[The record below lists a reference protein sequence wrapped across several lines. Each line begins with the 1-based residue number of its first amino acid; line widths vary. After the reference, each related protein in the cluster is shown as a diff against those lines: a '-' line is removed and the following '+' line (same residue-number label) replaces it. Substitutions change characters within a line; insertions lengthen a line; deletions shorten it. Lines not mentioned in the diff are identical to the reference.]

1 MNKHT
6 QPRDSSRDWVYVF
19 LLLGFL
25 VSFVFGIM
33 GALQMLPSDR
43 MGHMFYDAM
52 SRHSA
57 SEEAAH
63 SVIVIDIDDPS
74 LQAVGQWPWPRHKI
88 ASLVKE
94 IAAKKPAS
102 IAVDILFSE
111 PDRASLSS
119 IKAAYKQDFG
129 LDIRITGLPPE
140 LLNSDEYL
148 GAALDKSG
156 AVGASYFYF
165 DHVNSI
171 ELAIDPE
178 FQITGRTDLLR
189 LKEATGVS
197 QNFFRN
203 ASQLKFSGFINTQ
216 PDDDGMLRGLPLL
229 IQYKGVIYP
238 HLCLAAFMRA
248 HGTLSAS
255 IESGVSGPIIR
266 IGAYAI
272 PVRSDGFALL
282 RFNGKP
288 ELYPSIPAIEVLN
301 GSLKASDIEGKIVLI
316 GSSAV
321 GLYDL
326 HGTIFDSQYSG
337 SKIQAAMLE
346 SMTVGNFVREPSWAG
361 IAILVISVLCGLIMS
376 ALFIHVDRPG
386 VWVIGT
392 LFVAAIISL
401 LSFFLF
407 KSASMFIS
415 PGIPFLVII
424 ILLLLFAVAR
434 FIFEKRRAHF
444 MQRKLENLRVV
455 TIDAMSAVAEA
466 RHQETGAHIKR
477 TQHYVRAI
485 AERLQKTGKYSEL
498 LSDEYIEM
506 LFVSAPLHD
515 IGKVGIPDNIL
526 LKPGKLS
533 PEETEM
539 MQKHAELGKRMMY
552 DSCQNAEGD
561 DFLEIAGEIA
571 LTHHEK
577 WDGTGYPNGLAGQAI
592 PLSGRIMAVADVY
605 DALISERC
613 YKPAFP
619 HETARKIMQES
630 RDKDFDPVVIDAFLD
645 IEDTI
650 VAIAATFKDKPNFLQ
665 EGALLDAQVTSGS
678 TATPAPAPWR
688 AQSG

>member
-1 MNKHT
+1 
-6 QPRDSSRDWVYVF
+6 
-19 LLLGFL
+19 
-25 VSFVFGIM
+25 M

-57 SEEAAH
+57 SEKTAH

-94 IAAKKPAS
+94 IEVRNPSA

-129 LDIRITGLPPE
+129 LDIKISGLPPE

-148 GAALDKSG
+148 GAAMAKSG

-171 ELAIDPE
+171 EVAIDPE

-189 LKEATGVS
+189 LKEATGVA
-197 QNFFRN
+197 QNFFR
-203 ASQLKFSGFINTQ
+203 SSSELKFSGFINTQ

-248 HGTLSAS
+248 HGALAAT
-255 IESGVSGPIIR
+255 IERDISGPIIR
-266 IGAYAI
+266 VGTHTI
-272 PVRSDGFALL
+272 PVRRDGFALL

-288 ELYPSIPAIEVLN
+288 ALYPSISAIDVLN
-301 GSLKASDIEGKIVLI
+301 KLLKTSDIEGKVVLI

-337 SKIQAAMLE
+337 AKIQAAMLE
-346 SMTVGNFVREPSWAG
+346 SMAVGNFVREPSWDG
-361 IAILVISVLCGLIMS
+361 VAILLISVLCGLILS
-376 ALFIHVDRPG
+376 AIFIYFDKPG
-386 VWVIGT
+386 IWVIGSLLLVT
-392 LFVAAIISL
+392 AVSL

-407 KSASMFIS
+407 KSASIFLS

-424 ILLLLFAVAR
+424 TLLLLLSVAR
-434 FIFEKRRAHF
+434 FIFEKRRAHL
-444 MQRKLENLRVV
+444 MQRKLENLRIV

-485 AERLQKTGKYSEL
+485 AKQLQRTGQYPEL

-515 IGKVGIPDNIL
+515 IGKVGIPDKIL
-526 LKPGKLS
+526 LKPGHLT
-533 PEETEM
+533 PDETAL
-539 MQKHAELGKRMMY
+539 MQKHAELGKQMIY
-552 DSCQNAEGD
+552 DSYQNAEGD

-577 WDGTGYPNGLAGQAI
+577 WDGTGYPNGLAGQDI

-605 DALISERC
+605 DALINERC
-613 YKPAFP
+613 YKPAFA

-630 RDKDFDPVVIDAFLD
+630 RDKDFDPIVIDAFLD

-650 VAIAATFKDKPNFLQ
+650 VAIAATFRDKPGFLQ
-665 EGALLDAQVTSGS
+665 EIAPDTQITSVS

>member
-1 MNKHT
+1 MKKHT
-6 QPRDSSRDWVYVF
+6 QPRDSSRDWVYV
-19 LLLGFL
+19 LWLLGFL
-25 VSFVFGIM
+25 VSFGFGIM

-94 IAAKKPAS
+94 IEARKPAS

-119 IKAAYKQDFG
+119 IKTAYKQDFG
-129 LDIRITGLPPE
+129 LDIKISGLPPE

-148 GAALDKSG
+148 GAALAKSN

-165 DHVNSI
+165 DHVNSV
-171 ELAIDPE
+171 EVAITPE

-189 LKEATGVS
+189 LKEATGVA

-203 ASQLKFSGFINTQ
+203 DSQLKFSGFINTQ
-216 PDDDGMLRGLPLL
+216 SDDDGMLRGLPLL

-248 HGTLSAS
+248 HGVLSATVEND
-255 IESGVSGPIIR
+255 ISGPFIR
-266 IGAYAI
+266 IETHII
-272 PVRSDGFALL
+272 PIKRDGFALL

-288 ELYPSIPAIEVLN
+288 GLYPSIPAIEVLN
-301 GSLKASDIEGKIVLI
+301 GSLKSSDIEGKIVLI

-346 SMTVGNFVREPSWAG
+346 SMTVGTFVREPSWAG
-361 IAILVISVLCGLIMS
+361 IAILVISVLSGLIMS
-376 ALFIHVDRPG
+376 ALFIYVDKPAL
-386 VWVIGT
+386 WVGGT
-392 LFVAAIISL
+392 LLLAIAVSL

-407 KSASMFIS
+407 KSASEFLS

-424 ILLLLFAVAR
+424 TLLLLFSVAR
-434 FIFEKRRAHF
+434 FIFEKRRTHLI
-444 MQRKLENLRVV
+444 QRKLENLRIV

-485 AERLQKTGKYSEL
+485 AKQLQRTGQYTEL

-526 LKPGKLS
+526 LKPGHLTL
-533 PEETEM
+533 EETAL
-539 MQKHAELGKRMMY
+539 MQKHAALGKQMIY
-552 DSCQNAEGD
+552 DSYQNAEGD

-571 LTHHEK
+571 LSHHEK
-577 WDGTGYPNGLAGQAI
+577 WDGTGYPNGLAGQDI

-605 DALISERC
+605 DALINERC
-613 YKPAFP
+613 YKPAYAQ
-619 HETARKIMQES
+619 ETARKIMQET
-630 RDKDFDPVVIDAFLD
+630 RDKDFDPTVIDAFLD

-650 VAIAATFKDKPNFLQ
+650 AAIAATFRD
-665 EGALLDAQVTSGS
+665 
-678 TATPAPAPWR
+678 
-688 AQSG
+688 